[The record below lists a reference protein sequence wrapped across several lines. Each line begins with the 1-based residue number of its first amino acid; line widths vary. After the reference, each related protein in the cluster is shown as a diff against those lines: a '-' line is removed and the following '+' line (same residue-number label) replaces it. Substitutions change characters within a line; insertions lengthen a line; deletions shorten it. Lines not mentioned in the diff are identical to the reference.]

1 MREDIF
7 LGYPSSLVVALVLQ
21 NFSRFEEEEEW

>member
-7 LGYPSSLVVALVLQ
+7 LGYPSSSLVVAFGLQ
-21 NFSRFEEEEEW
+21 NISRFEEEEW